1 MKHII
6 ETHCNE
12 ETILHFAQGWGWTYS
27 GSGLLW
33 TALRRQTIF
42 SWTSTVGDEI
52 RQRSPDKNFNKIS
65 NGLKIS
71 SEIIIMIKSVLFY
84 G

>member
-27 GSGLLW
+27 ESGLLW
-33 TALRRQTIF
+33 TALRRRTVYDRGP
-42 SWTSTVGDEI
+42 SPETSAE
-52 RQRSPDKNFNKIS
+52 S
-65 NGLKIS
+65 
-71 SEIIIMIKSVLFY
+71 
-84 G
+84 

>member
-12 ETILHFAQGWGWTYS
+12 ETILQFAQGWGWTYS

-33 TALRRQTIF
+33 TALRGRQILDRGP
-42 SWTSTVGDEI
+42 SAES
-52 RQRSPDKNFNKIS
+52 
-65 NGLKIS
+65 
-71 SEIIIMIKSVLFY
+71 
-84 G
+84 